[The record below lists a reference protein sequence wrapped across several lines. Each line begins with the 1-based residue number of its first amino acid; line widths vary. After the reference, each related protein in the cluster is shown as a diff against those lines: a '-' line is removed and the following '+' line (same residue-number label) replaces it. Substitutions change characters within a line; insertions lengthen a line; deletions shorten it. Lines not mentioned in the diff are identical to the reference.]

1 MTISFREY
9 STVFTEVAEQ
19 TDLNGNNIIERIK
32 GQFKSRQSDYEE
44 WQAANFHVDFLFQ
57 SILCQGNE
65 EDKHTLLHL
74 AAHTGR
80 IKIIKALIKQG
91 ADVNAVSQNHKNTP
105 LHVAI
110 GEIDVI
116 NALLD
121 KGTKVNAVNKLG
133 DTPLHIAVKDGN
145 VNLVKALLD
154 KGANF
159 LLKNK
164 DGKTPK
170 DLAIDDRIKKLLKE
184 STSATQK
191 GIYAGSATALL
202 GTAAVAL
209 FATGTVAIELI
220 PIVIAVATVAI
231 AALAV
236 GGITYMMLKPSTE
249 MDEVE
254 EEQGLVNKWEVER

>member
-1 MTISFREY
+1 M
-9 STVFTEVAEQ
+9 
-19 TDLNGNNIIERIK
+19 GK
-32 GQFKSRQSDYEE
+32 
-44 WQAANFHVDFLFQ
+44 FHW
-57 SILCQGNE
+57 S
-65 EDKHTLLHL
+65 TLL
-74 AAHTGR
+74 
-80 IKIIKALIKQG
+80 
-91 ADVNAVSQNHKNTP
+91 NAVSQNHKNTP

-121 KGTKVNAVNKLG
+121 KGAKVNAVNKLG

-202 GTAAVAL
+202 GTAA
-209 FATGTVAIELI
+209 
-220 PIVIAVATVAI
+220 

-236 GGITYMMLKPSTE
+236 GGVTYMMLKPSTE
-249 MDEVE
+249 MDEVK
-254 EEQGLVNKWEVER
+254 EEQGITGDERKV